1 MEFNIFIL
9 WLIILIGCM
18 IAEIATVGLTTI
30 WFAGGAVVAMI
41 CYAAGGS
48 VLLQIVLFFAVSIVL
63 LLFTRPFAVKYINK
77 NRYKSNYEGNI
88 GKRVRVTQE
97 VNNFRESGKV
107 LVDGMEWSA
116 RMEDS
121 SIVLHPDE
129 EAVITEVRGV
139 KVILTP
145 LLAQNSQKEQP

>member
-1 MEFNIFIL
+1 MVFNIFIL

-30 WFAGGAVVAMI
+30 WFAGGAVAAMI
-41 CYAAGGS
+41 SYAAGGS
-48 VLLQIVLFFAVSIVL
+48 IILQIVLFFVVSIVL

-88 GKRVRVTQE
+88 GKRVRVLQE
-97 VNNFRESGKV
+97 VNNFKETGKV

-121 SIVLHPDE
+121 SVILYPE
-129 EAVITEVRGV
+129 AEAVITQVQGV

-145 LLAQNSQKEQP
+145 LTPKDTVKEK

>member
-9 WLIILIGCM
+9 WLVILIGCM

-30 WFAGGAVVAMI
+30 WFAGGAVAAMI
-41 CYAAGGS
+41 TYAAGGN

-77 NRYKSNYEGNI
+77 NRYRSNYEGNI
-88 GKRVRVTQE
+88 GKRARVTEE
-97 VNNFRESGKV
+97 VNNFKETGKV
-107 LVDGMEWSA
+107 LIDGMEWSA
-116 RMEDS
+116 RMEDPS
-121 SIVLHPDE
+121 LTLYPDE
-129 EAVITEVRGV
+129 EAVITEVQGV

-145 LLAQNSQKEQP
+145 LAKQNTEKEK

>member
-1 MEFNIFIL
+1 MVFNIFIL

-30 WFAGGAVVAMI
+30 WFAGGAVAAMI
-41 CYAAGGS
+41 SYAAGGS
-48 VLLQIVLFFAVSIVL
+48 IILQIVLFFVVSIVL

-88 GKRVRVTQE
+88 GKRVRVLQE
-97 VNNFRESGKV
+97 VNNFKETGKV

-121 SIVLHPDE
+121 SVILYPEE
-129 EAVITEVRGV
+129 EAVITQVQGV

-145 LLAQNSQKEQP
+145 LTPKDTVKEK